1 MLVPHLNEYR
11 SFLPRFYR
19 LATVSVLSN
28 MMVPLAGLCDTAF
41 LGHLQ
46 DLKYLAG
53 VILASILFDYLYRIL
68 KFLRN
73 STNAMTAQAVGKE
86 DEEEVL
92 LAGLRSGLIALAI
105 ALLILSLQYPIQ
117 RLGFLILSG
126 SREVE
131 LTGIEYF
138 NARIWGAPA
147 VLLNFVLIGWFLG
160 REKNGIVFLISA
172 IANGSNVLLD
182 YLMISRWGWASMGA
196 GLATALS
203 QYLAMFVGA
212 IAVILTIDRDPT
224 VLPKVF
230 ALQAFKGAIAL
241 KIDILIRF
249 IALISAYSIFT
260 NLSAGIGTELLAENG
275 LLLQI
280 ALLSQFTIQGVG
292 MTAQTLIGNFKGKGD
307 VSKLMPVIVTAIINS
322 LPIALTF
329 ALVTLLF
336 PQSLFGILTS
346 HSEINQEITQYTFW
360 LVPLLSLT
368 AIAFMFEAY
377 FIGLKQGSVLRN
389 ASLIALAVFLPTVGA
404 AWYWNSVDL
413 LWLSLSVYM
422 LVLVLYL
429 GWQIWRVQEDLTQQV
444 APQVKLNLKK
454 SS

>member
-1 MLVPHLNEYR
+1 
-11 SFLPRFYR
+11 
-19 LATVSVLSN
+19 

-46 DLKYLAG
+46 DLNYLAG

-86 DEEEVL
+86 DEKEVL

-117 RLGFLILSG
+117 KLGFLILSG

-160 REKNGIVFLISA
+160 RERNGIVFLISA

-182 YLMISRWGWASMGA
+182 YLMIYRWGWASMGA

-212 IAVILTIDRDPT
+212 IAVMLTIEHDPRS
-224 VLPKVF
+224 VFSQVF
-230 ALQAFKGAIAL
+230 APQAFKGAIAL
-241 KIDILIRF
+241 KVDILIRF

-260 NLSAGIGTELLAENG
+260 NLSAGIGMELLAENG

-307 VSKLMPVIVTAIINS
+307 VSKLMPTIVTATINS

-346 HSEINQEITQYTFW
+346 HSQINQEITQYTFW
-360 LVPLLSLT
+360 LLPLLSLT

-389 ASLIALAVFLPTVGA
+389 ASLTAFLVFLPTVGA

-429 GWQIWRVQEDLTQQV
+429 GWQMWRIQGLMQQIT
-444 APQVKLNLKK
+444 PQGLVE
-454 SS
+454 S